1 MSVLSIKKFN
11 EKVLR
16 KKAKVVE
23 SVDKDIETLVSDMIE
38 TMEKNDGAGLAAPQ
52 VGVSK
57 RVIVLRADLDGQQ
70 ILSLINPRIIK
81 KGKEK
86 EIGEEGCLSFPGIIL
101 NIKRFK
107 DINVEAMN
115 IDGMTII
122 FKANGLLARVLQHE
136 IDHIN
141 GLPFF
146 NRLSIIDKIKFK
158 FKHLSLKF

>member
-1 MSVLSIKKFN
+1 MILEIKKFN

-16 KKAKVVE
+16 KKAEAVKSINE
-23 SVDKDIETLVSDMIE
+23 EIRILISNMIE

-57 RVIVLRADLDGQQ
+57 QVIVLRADLQGQQ

-81 KGKEK
+81 KGRDKVA
-86 EIGEEGCLSFPGIIL
+86 GEEGCLSYPEIVL
-101 NIKRFK
+101 SIKRFEK
-107 DINVEAMN
+107 IEVEAMN
-115 IDGMTII
+115 IDEEVIR
-122 FKANGLLARVLQHE
+122 FKASGLLARVLQHE

-146 NRLSIIDKIKFK
+146 NRLGVIDKIKFK
-158 FKHLSLKF
+158 LKHLSLKF

>member
-1 MSVLSIKKFN
+1 MVLEIKKFN

-16 KKAKVVE
+16 KKAKIVE
-23 SVDKDIETLVSDMIE
+23 NVDKDIEALVSNMIE
-38 TMEKNDGAGLAAPQ
+38 TMNENDGAGLAAPQ

-57 RVIVLRADLDGQQ
+57 QVIVLRADLQGQQ
-70 ILSLINPRIIK
+70 ILSLINPIIIK

-86 EIGEEGCLSFPGIIL
+86 IIGEEGCLSYPEIVL

-107 DINVEAMN
+107 EIEVEAMN
-115 IDGMTII
+115 IGEEVVR
-122 FKANGLLARVLQHE
+122 FKASGLLARVLQHE

-146 NRLSIIDKIKFK
+146 NRLGIIDKIKFK
-158 FKHLSLKF
+158 FKHFSLKF